1 MSDTQSTDDD
11 PQEPLDNVHFIIE
24 DAPVVAGGHVTIP
37 AEYRNR
43 IGIVADD
50 IVDLTIY
57 TDDDVALQ
65 TDTRVNGEGQISIR
79 SIKRRLYD
87 IEEGDSV
94 DVEVATTN
102 RHLFDTDDETETDTE

>member
-1 MSDTQSTDDD
+1 MSDTQTTDDE

-57 TDDDVALQ
+57 TDDDVVLQ

-87 IEEGDSV
+87 IDVGNSV
-94 DVEVATTN
+94 DLEVATTN
-102 RHLFDTDDETETDTE
+102 RHLFDTDDDTETETE